1 MSLTLAPTKGTSKG
15 QASKGHL
22 QRALPINK
30 AITAKHGDEQETI
43 DAFVALGGN
52 HEGLLRHNGPPVWC
66 WLQAD
71 RSGTIS
77 TDRLQAVVRPWN
89 IAALLLCS
97 FCVAQEFELT
107 LNIAKFIAEVD
118 KENSGTI
125 GYEPFKLLLA

>member
-1 MSLTLAPTKGTSKG
+1 MWCTFACP
-15 QASKGHL
+15 L
-22 QRALPINK
+22 QINK

-52 HEGLLRHNGPPVWC
+52 
-66 WLQAD
+66 AD
-71 RSGTIS
+71 GSGTIS
-77 TDRLQAVVRPWN
+77 TDRLQAVVR
-89 IAALLLCS
+89 
-97 FCVAQEFELT
+97 EFELT